1 MENENKEK
9 DWCEEFTEKVEQ
21 QIKEISA
28 EGVNTGNVD
37 YLYRLV
43 DIHKD
48 LKNEEYWKE
57 KIDMY
62 REGYGNY
69 GNYGEYG
76 EYNEGSYG
84 RRGVPG
90 TGRGRYREGG
100 YNEGDSYGRRG
111 VKGTGRSRYRG
122 EEMMDEM
129 YKNYGE
135 YSEGR
140 DNYGADQATIQS
152 LEKMLESVK
161 KFMKHLGNEAKS
173 QEEVE
178 MIKETA
184 REISEM

>member
-62 REGYGNY
+62 RESYGNY
-69 GNYGEYG
+69 GD
-76 EYNEGSYG
+76 YNDYNGG
-84 RRGVPG
+84 RRRDS
-90 TGRGRYREGG
+90 RGRYMEG
-100 YNEGDSYGRRG
+100 ESYGRRG
-111 VKGTGRSRYRG
+111 VKGTGRGRYRG

-129 YKNYGE
+129 AYHYGNYN
-135 YSEGR
+135 EGR
-140 DNYGADQATIQS
+140 EQYGADEETMKSFNYMLKSFKDYYKHLKEEASSQQ
-152 LEKMLESVK
+152 EVKMLEDV
-161 KFMKHLGNEAKS
+161 
-173 QEEVE
+173 
-178 MIKETA
+178 A

>member
-69 GNYGEYG
+69 GD
-76 EYNEGSYG
+76 YNDYNGG
-84 RRGVPG
+84 RRRDI
-90 TGRGRYREGG
+90 RGRYMEG
-100 YNEGDSYGRRG
+100 ESYGRRG
-111 VKGTGRSRYRG
+111 VKGTGRGRYRG